1 MRTLFIAFLLVVI
14 FGLNF
19 GVYITA
25 FAQQTDQQSYQRP
38 KEIPK
43 PLRKDRLETL
53 LPIIRGIYSNTDTY
67 FQRRNRSGEDP
78 KYIYIEKPKPGAE
91 EAITLQNLDDI
102 ATVIDYLESREASS
116 IQYDDGH
123 VLPKPSRTAFHQL
136 WPDDINF
143 VIGPGLKGCDDF
155 CRRLLL
161 ERHFRSI
168 TVLETERVE
177 EGSNPI
183 RAVRYSLDDGSCKR
197 PEGGGDLEE
206 GNDETL
212 NLIDYDTAA
221 ALPALG
227 LCFQYETVDIP
238 DYGAFVFFNLASPY
252 WPDEIERTHTRRE
265 LGAINVLA
273 VETRII
279 HPSAFEDLETEF
291 SLSFIKHIAFEFRVQ
306 GLETK
311 TVFAYESACIR
322 PHLPLDETALNL
334 LLSTHEPSETNVG
347 GRHFKYLFVDE
358 SRGICTGHEPED
370 WPHRL
375 PVKKEND
382 DDRDLEGFE
391 FSEALIDGLQE
402 SIEKYIETENSL
414 YYTDISSAF
423 HEIHKAPPTQSQI
436 DMLVPVYENMFD
448 NLALARMALREM
460 PKLPEGSLAEHV
472 KTLNRIRDK
481 ISENSGCETLG
492 CENRYSLR
500 YDGSPSVRIRMTP
513 KTEGSGTSKNEKDH
527 WLRLAANG
535 TSLYAAAGPKAIKH
549 VEAAHEM
556 GLGGGVYTMGCIGAS
571 SDMLEDYALQT
582 LRPHSMYPQ
591 PLIRHY
597 LSLRH
602 SPKADAYKAQFLKHN
617 HVRDYYNSQ
626 IRALLAWDNKSSLC
640 AYKSKLR

>member
-1 MRTLFIAFLLVVI
+1 MRVLFIAFLVVAI
-14 FGLNF
+14 FGMNFGLN
-19 GVYITA
+19 IAA
-25 FAQQTDQQSYQRP
+25 FAQQTDQQTYQRA

-67 FQRRNRSGEDP
+67 FRRGNRPGE
-78 KYIYIEKPKPGAE
+78 YIYIEKPKPDAE
-91 EAITLQNLDDI
+91 EVITLQNLDDI
-102 ATVIDYLESREASS
+102 ASVIDYLESREAAS

-123 VLPKPSRTAFHQL
+123 ILPRPSRTAFHQL

-143 VIGPGLKGCDDF
+143 VVGPGLKGCDDF
-155 CRRLLL
+155 CRRLLI

-168 TVLETERVE
+168 TVLETERLD

-183 RAVRYSLDDGSCKR
+183 RAVRYSLDEGSCKR

-212 NLIDYDTAA
+212 NLPEHDTAA

-227 LCFQYETVDIP
+227 LCFQYEPVEIP

-252 WPDEIERTHTRRE
+252 WPDKVERTHTKRE
-265 LGAINVLA
+265 IGAINVLA
-273 VETRII
+273 VETQII
-279 HPSAFEDLETEF
+279 HPKAFEDLETEF
-291 SLSFIKHIAFEFRVQ
+291 SLSFIKNIAYEFRAQ
-306 GLETK
+306 GLKTK

-334 LLSTHEPSETNVG
+334 LLSTHEPSETNK
-347 GRHFKYLFVDE
+347 RRIYRKYLFVDE
-358 SRGICTGHEPED
+358 SRGICTGLEHED

-375 PVKKEND
+375 LVKKEND
-382 DDRDLEGFE
+382 DDRDLVGFE
-391 FSEALIDGLQE
+391 FSDTLIEGLQE
-402 SIEKYIETENSL
+402 SIEKYIETKDSI
-414 YYTDISSAF
+414 YYSDISSAF
-423 HEIHKAPPTQSQI
+423 REIHKASPTQSQI

-448 NLALARMALREM
+448 NLALAGMALREI
-460 PKLPEGSLAEHV
+460 PQLPEGSLAGHV
-472 KTLNRIRDK
+472 KSLNRIRDK
-481 ISENSGCETLG
+481 ISESSGCESLG
-492 CENRYSLR
+492 CESRYSR
-500 YDGSPSVRIRMTP
+500 IYNQGPSVSIKTTP
-513 KTEGSGTSKNEKDH
+513 GYGVPKNPEDH
-527 WLRLAANG
+527 WLWLAASG
-535 TSLYAAAGPKAIKH
+535 ASIYAAAGPKAIKH

-556 GLGGGVYTMGCIGAS
+556 GLGGVVYAMGCMGAS

-582 LRPHSMYPQ
+582 IRSTHGVYPQ
-591 PLIRHY
+591 PLVRHY

-617 HVRDYYNSQ
+617 RVSDYYNSQ
-626 IRALLAWDNKSSLC
+626 IRAILAWDNKSSLC